1 VYFAF
6 SAEGAGLPGIE
17 YLITIQQKVD
27 FSRFMAYPF
36 TEIEA
41 KWQEYWRAHETA
53 RVETDPTKPKYY
65 VMDMLPYPSGAGLH
79 IGHPVG
85 YTASDIVAR
94 YKKMAGF
101 NVLHPMGWDAFGLPA
116 EQYAV
121 RNKLH
126 PRITTEQN
134 VATFHRQLDSLGYF
148 YDWHRE
154 INTTDPNYFKWTQ
167 WIFLKIYNS
176 YFDTEANKARPVADL
191 EKHLES
197 HGTHGIPCSLPTR
210 APQFSGAEWKGFTS
224 KQKEDFL
231 QLCRLA
237 YIADAPVNWCPELGT
252 VLANEEVAEQEEKGF
267 TVIRRN
273 MRQWVLRI
281 TSYAERLLEDLNLL
295 DWPESTIEMQRN
307 WIGRSTGAEVDFH
320 IAGVAEPIR
329 VFTTR
334 PDTLFGA
341 TYMVLA
347 PEHPLVNIIT
357 TSEQRAAVDGYL
369 DEVRRKS
376 DLERTD
382 LGKEKTGVFTG
393 AYATNPATGE
403 PIPVWIADYV
413 LMSYGTGAIMSVPGH
428 DERDFEFAKNFNLPI
443 LRVVQGADG
452 EAPLDEPFSEDG
464 IAVNSGFLNGLST
477 AEAKEQMINWLES
490 ERIGCRTIKYKLRD
504 WLFSR
509 QRYWGEPFPII
520 YVNDGDG
527 EYPKALTESALPL
540 MLPEVESYSP
550 SGTGESPL
558 AIITEWVNTIDPD
571 TGKPARRETN
581 TMPQW
586 AGSCWYYLRYIDPA
600 NDKEFASREAE
611 SYWSPVDLY
620 IGGSEHAVTHLLY
633 SRFWHKVLYDYGL
646 VSYQEPF
653 KRLFHQGILLGENGV
668 KMSKSLGNVVNPD
681 EFLSKYGA
689 DTLRMYIM
697 FLGPLEMMKPWD
709 SQGIMG
715 ISRFLNRIWR
725 LVVDDDGR
733 TDTSKL
739 TRNDLSKGL
748 ETLLHQTIKKVGED
762 IDALR
767 LNTAISAMMVL
778 LNKMSEEAGGVPRAT
793 VETLVKLISPFAPHI
808 AEELWLRLGNDQSI
822 LLSPWPMYDEA
833 KTVEDTITL
842 ILQVNGKLR
851 DKLEVPRGLSK
862 DELEKFAQQSE
873 RLQKHIA
880 GQSVK
885 KLIVV
890 PDKLVNVVVG

>member
-1 VYFAF
+1 
-6 SAEGAGLPGIE
+6 
-17 YLITIQQKVD
+17 
-27 FSRFMAYPF
+27 MAYPF

-41 KWQEYWRAHETA
+41 KWQEYWRRHETF
-53 RVETDPTKPKYY
+53 RVETGGGADKKPKYY

-94 YKKMAGF
+94 FKKMKGF

-121 RNKLH
+121 KNKLH

-134 VATFHRQLDSLGYF
+134 IANFHRQLDALGYA
-148 YDWHRE
+148 YDWSRE

-167 WIFLKIYNS
+167 WIFLTIYNS
-176 YFDTEANKARPVADL
+176 YFDSNERKAKPIAELIR
-191 EKHLES
+191 HLDA
-197 HGTHGIPCSLPTR
+197 HGTENLPCVISSR
-210 APQFSGAEWKGFTS
+210 AASFSAVEWKNAS
-224 KQKEDFL
+224 AKQREDFL
-231 QLCRLA
+231 QHCRLA
-237 YIADAPVNWCPELGT
+237 YIAEAPVNWCPELGT

-267 TVIRRN
+267 TVVRRN

-281 TSYAERLLEDLNLL
+281 TAYAERLLEDMKLL
-295 DWPESTIEMQRN
+295 DWPESTLDMQRN
-307 WIGRSTGAEVDFH
+307 WIGKSTGAEIDFS
-320 IAGVAEPIR
+320 ITGAEEPIR

-347 PEHPLVNIIT
+347 PEHPLVDRIT
-357 TSEQRAAVDGYL
+357 TAEQRGAVEQYFD
-369 DEVRRKS
+369 DVRRKS
-376 DLERTD
+376 DLDRTD
-382 LGKEKTGVFTG
+382 LSKEKTGIFTG
-393 AYATNPATGE
+393 AYAKNPATGN

-428 DERDFEFAKNFNLPI
+428 DERDFEFAKRFDLPI
-443 LRVVQGADG
+443 VRVVLGEDG
-452 EAPLDEPFSEDG
+452 DVPLEQAHTSEG
-464 IAVNSGFLNGLST
+464 IAVNSGFLNGLTT
-477 AEAKEQMINWLES
+477 AQAKEQMIQWLES
-490 ERIGCRTIKYKLRD
+490 NRIGSRAIKYKLRD

-509 QRYWGEPFPII
+509 QRYWGEPFPIV

-527 EYPKALTESALPL
+527 EYPKALPVQSLPL

-558 AIITEWVNTIDPD
+558 ATITSWVETIDPE
-571 TGKPARRETN
+571 TGRPARRETN

-586 AGSCWYYLRYIDPA
+586 AGSCWYYLRYADPL
-600 NDKEFASREAE
+600 NEKEVISKEAE
-611 SYWSPVDLY
+611 QYWNPVDLY
-620 IGGSEHAVTHLLY
+620 VGGSEHAVTHLLY
-633 SRFWHKVLYDYGL
+633 SRFWHKVLYDHGVVGYL
-646 VSYQEPF
+646 EPF

-681 EFLSKYGA
+681 EFLSKFGS

-715 ISRFLNRIWR
+715 VHRFLNRIWR
-725 LVVDDDGR
+725 FVADDDGR
-733 TDTSKL
+733 TDLSRL
-739 TRNDLSKGL
+739 TRSSMSKGL

-778 LNKMSEEAGGVPRAT
+778 LNKMSEEEGGTPRAA
-793 VETLVKLISPFAPHI
+793 VEVMIKLISPFAPHL
-808 AEELWLRLGNDQSI
+808 AEELWQRLGNDQSI
-822 LLSPWPMYDEA
+822 VFSPWPEYDEA
-833 KTVEDTITL
+833 KTVEDTIML

-851 DKLEVPRGLSK
+851 DKLEVPRGLSRE
-862 DELEKFAQQSE
+862 ELERFAQESPK
-873 RLQKHIA
+873 LQKHTA
-880 GQSVK
+880 GLSVR